1 MGNVF
6 KAPEHRAQIGY
17 NGFDMSQYRKFTSS
31 VGQLLPVYYDL
42 LNPGDKI
49 NSRSFIF
56 SRTETLS
63 KAAMVSLDEHL
74 DWFFVPMEQL
84 YHAFSEFYYGVQDFN
99 SSFYIPNNFNN
110 WYPYFN
116 LESLVDVFDNSYTPQ
131 GLSTYKYFSTDRFQG
146 GALRLLD
153 LLGFPVGQMISYLFR
168 GEEIETVSFIPVL
181 LQAYQKIYMDYFRL
195 SDREANNPRCYN
207 VDKPEEELE

>member
-84 YHAFSEFYYGVQDFN
+84 YHALLSVSVREKIKERELIL
-99 SSFYIPNNFNN
+99 SP
-110 WYPYFN
+110 
-116 LESLVDVFDNSYTPQ
+116 
-131 GLSTYKYFSTDRFQG
+131 GLRRS
-146 GALRLLD
+146 
-153 LLGFPVGQMISYLFR
+153 
-168 GEEIETVSFIPVL
+168 
-181 LQAYQKIYMDYFRL
+181 
-195 SDREANNPRCYN
+195 
-207 VDKPEEELE
+207 